1 MRTRDLIELAN
12 DPNFISGIHNY
23 CDRWCERCPFT
34 SRCMVYAM
42 ESEEPADSASRDIR
56 NAEFWRG
63 LTSVFQQTKD
73 LLTVWADEHN
83 VELFPSSLDSVA
95 EEKSLR
101 RMDARKH
108 ALSSAAEDYAFAVS
122 KWFDEEFTTLET
134 VSDSSEY
141 SDDVDDETENV
152 SDALEVIRW
161 YQFLIAAKMVRAVL
175 AREDE
180 DEANREGARD
190 SDGSIKVALIAIDR
204 SVGAWRLMQQA
215 RPELFDSI
223 LPFLLRLERL
233 RLSTENEFP
242 DARDFIRAGFD
253 EASLG
258 MIN

>member
-1 MRTRDLIELAN
+1 MRTRDLIDLAN
-12 DPNFISGIHNY
+12 NPNFISGIHNY

-42 ESEEPADSASRDIR
+42 ESEEPAASPSRDIR

-73 LLTVWADEHN
+73 LITVWADEHN

-101 RMDARKH
+101 RMNARTD
-108 ALSSAAEDYAFAVS
+108 ALSSEAEDYAFAVS

-152 SDALEVIRW
+152 SDSLEVIRW
-161 YQFLIAAKMVRAVL
+161 YQFLIAAKIVRAVL
-175 AREDE
+175 SREDE
-180 DEANREGARD
+180 DEDNREGARD
-190 SDGSIKVALIAIDR
+190 SDGCIKVALIAIDR
-204 SVGAWRLMQQA
+204 SVSAWRLMLLA
-215 RPELFDSI
+215 RPDLFDSI

-233 RLSTENEFP
+233 RLSTEKEFP

-253 EASLG
+253 EACVGL
-258 MIN
+258 IN